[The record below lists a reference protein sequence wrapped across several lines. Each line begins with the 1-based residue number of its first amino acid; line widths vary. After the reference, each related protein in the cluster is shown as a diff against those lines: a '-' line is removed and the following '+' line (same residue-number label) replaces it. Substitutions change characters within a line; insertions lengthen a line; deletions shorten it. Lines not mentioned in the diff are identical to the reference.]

1 VSLGITL
8 GTPLGFAFS
17 LSLTLTNH
25 TMGATIR
32 WRLTHLQ
39 GSKATMKTIHCSL
52 WVIHEEHRRAERVR
66 LKRLV
71 NDCLILVVVLVVIL
85 APIIVLGE

>member
-1 VSLGITL
+1 
-8 GTPLGFAFS
+8 
-17 LSLTLTNH
+17 
-25 TMGATIR
+25 
-32 WRLTHLQ
+32 
-39 GSKATMKTIHCSL
+39 MKTIHCSL